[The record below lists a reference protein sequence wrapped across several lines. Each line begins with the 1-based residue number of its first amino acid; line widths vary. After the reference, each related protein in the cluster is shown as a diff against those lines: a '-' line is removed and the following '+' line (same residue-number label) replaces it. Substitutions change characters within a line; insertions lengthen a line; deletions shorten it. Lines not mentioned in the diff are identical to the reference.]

1 MVTKSELVYGMRRE
15 LERALVTLGLLTP
28 ASRAASRDEIARR
41 SNPMADDETLDAYRE
56 VMYQSVL
63 NGRDKRDDS
72 RGYLFDTVE
81 HVADARRTVD
91 AIRAGSDPATLRK
104 FEDNM
109 KSTPWKKT
117 DLDEAPAVIR
127 DLILDLGPITMVEP
141 WFLAKVIRIES
152 NFDPLAVSP
161 TGAKGL
167 GQITTPALRQYER
180 AHSYAMRGSLFD
192 PSVNIEVT
200 AWYLRWVAS
209 VLYPLKVSK
218 GMLGDDNWSQRELAR
233 VYAGYNIGVGSV
245 KDLASGNPSA
255 RTEKLISLQ
264 SRALARDGA
273 SGYLDNVERH
283 LT

>member
-1 MVTKSELVYGMRRE
+1 MGSKTDVVRDIRDKLDE
-15 LERALVTLGLLTP
+15 ALVSLGLLTP
-28 ASRAASRDEIARR
+28 RDQAALRGGHVRR
-41 SNPMADDETLDAYRE
+41 SNLMADDETLEAYRD

-63 NGRDKRDDS
+63 NGRSERDDS
-72 RGYLFDTVE
+72 RGYLFDTPE
-81 HVADARRTVD
+81 NVAEAYHTVH

-127 DLILDLGPITMVEP
+127 DLILDIGPVTMVEP

-180 AHSYAMRGSLFD
+180 SHALISQGSLFD
-192 PSVNIEVT
+192 PSINIEVT

-209 VLYPLKVSK
+209 VLYPIKVTK
-218 GMLGDDNWSQRELAR
+218 GMLGDDSWSQRELAR